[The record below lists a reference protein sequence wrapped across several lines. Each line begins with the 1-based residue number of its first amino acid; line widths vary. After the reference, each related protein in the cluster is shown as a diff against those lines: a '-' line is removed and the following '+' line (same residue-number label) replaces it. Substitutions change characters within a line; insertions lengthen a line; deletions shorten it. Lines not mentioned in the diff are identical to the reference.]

1 LKAKAFEAH
10 PVEQSKAC
18 KSAWRSSLGTDE
30 QQKNGWTVQKINI
43 TQSHSQ

>member
-30 QQKNGWTVQKINI
+30 QQKKWMNSPKDKHHTI
-43 TQSHSQ
+43 T